1 VPDDAVQVDLP
12 AGTAVLEVDHLKET
26 DFFTFENAILENGP
40 QPNRAWVSFKVA
52 WTASGPAADIN
63 NPAQRYRGEMSPAT
77 AQMEWSGRSGEF
89 EFQSAPLLTSV
100 SEGAQLGTESNGSFY
115 S

>member
-1 VPDDAVQVDLP
+1 M
-12 AGTAVLEVDHLKET
+12 LEVDHLKET
-26 DFFTFENAILENGP
+26 DFFTLENAILENGP
-40 QPNRAWVSFKVA
+40 QPNQARVSFKVV

-63 NPAQRYRGEMSPAT
+63 NLRQRYRGKMSPAT

-89 EFQSAPLLTSV
+89 EFESAPLPTSV
-100 SEGAQLGTESNGSFY
+100 SESAQLGTESNGSFY

>member
-1 VPDDAVQVDLP
+1 
-12 AGTAVLEVDHLKET
+12 
-26 DFFTFENAILENGP
+26 
-40 QPNRAWVSFKVA
+40 
-52 WTASGPAADIN
+52 
-63 NPAQRYRGEMSPAT
+63 MSPAT

-89 EFQSAPLLTSV
+89 EFQSAELLTSV